1 LDTRIHQGFF
11 IIADISGYTRFV
23 ASHDLEHAQGVL
35 NDLLSLMMERLSAPL
50 QFVELE
56 GDAVFVF
63 APDQSVTDSENLLD
77 IVEACYA
84 AFRFRVEQMAIN
96 TSCTCTACRA
106 IPSLDLKCVAHF
118 GRFAKQKTPTGYQ
131 LVGPDVT
138 LTHLL
143 LKNSV
148 IEKTG
153 IKSYAL
159 LTDAFIQKS
168 PTLRGDHRKDVVQ
181 MKLYEA
187 QLDFFGT
194 VQAGVTDLSA
204 SLEKHRQRFRDNL
217 DAAPLDLE
225 IVTSLNAPASIVWSY
240 VYDAE
245 KRPLWQNDIQS
256 VNNIPAE
263 NGRTDIGWEGHC
275 DHGAYMMKHRI
286 VDWRPME
293 RITMHSSTTGW
304 TPLKP
309 PPCQVDFIFEQQ
321 STHHCTVRFQVRLRD
336 ASLWDKII
344 FKVFFVLIKKEWTA
358 HFNRLVDFSAREYEA
373 FKKAAAE

>member
-63 APDQSVTDSENLLD
+63 APEQCVTDAENLLD

-96 TSCTCTACRA
+96 TTCTCTACSA
-106 IPSLDLKCVAHF
+106 IPSLDLKCVGHF
-118 GRFAKQKTPTGYQ
+118 GRYAKQKTPNGYQ

-168 PTLRGDHRKDVVQ
+168 PTFRGNDGKGVAQLHQ
-181 MKLYEA
+181 YEA
-187 QLDFFGT
+187 QLEPFGK
-194 VQAGVTDLSA
+194 VHAGVTDLSA

-217 DAAPLDLE
+217 DAARVDLE
-225 IVTSLNAPASIVWSY
+225 IVTPLDAPASMVWSY

-245 KRPLWQNDIQS
+245 KRHLWQNDIQS
-256 VNNIPAE
+256 VKNIPAE

-275 DHGAYMMKHRI
+275 DHGAYKMRHRI

-309 PPCQVDFIFEQQ
+309 PPCQVDFVFEEQ
-321 STHHCTVRFQVRLRD
+321 SASHCTIRFQVRLRN
-336 ASLWDKII
+336 ASLWNKII
-344 FKVFFVLIKKEWTA
+344 FKVFFVLIKKEWTG
-358 HFNRLVDFSAREYEA
+358 HFKRLYDFSAREYEA
-373 FKKAAAE
+373 FINAAAD